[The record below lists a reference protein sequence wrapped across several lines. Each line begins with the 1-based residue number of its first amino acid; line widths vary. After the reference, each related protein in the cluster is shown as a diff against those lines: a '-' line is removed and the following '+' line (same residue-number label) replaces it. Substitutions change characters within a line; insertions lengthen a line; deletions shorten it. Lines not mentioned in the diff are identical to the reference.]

1 MKNLLSQQ
9 QIVLNNKEIRTKDRI
24 QFKTTYNKILLEQ
37 VKEFAKKH
45 NLRVNDII
53 IELSTHFINI

>member
-53 IELSTHFINI
+53 ELSTHFINI